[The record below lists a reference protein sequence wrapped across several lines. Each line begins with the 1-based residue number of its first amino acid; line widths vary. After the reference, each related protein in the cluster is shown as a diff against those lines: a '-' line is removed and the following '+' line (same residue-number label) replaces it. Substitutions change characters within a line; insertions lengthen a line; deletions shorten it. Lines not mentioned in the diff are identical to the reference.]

1 MKKQESLKWW
11 FIAIVLIAFV
21 AVSAVVSKAQ
31 IEGPVSVAPIVTA
44 TYPADGAT
52 VVSLNQAIAVTFS
65 QPMSAASIV
74 ANLILLAPDGNRVA
88 GEVNFHGTTA
98 VFRPTINLM
107 PNTTYIA

>member
-1 MKKQESLKWW
+1 MKQQEPLRGGVL
-11 FIAIVLIAFV
+11 AIVMIAF
-21 AVSAVVSKAQ
+21 AVLSAVVSKAQ

-65 QPMSAASIV
+65 QPMLAASIV